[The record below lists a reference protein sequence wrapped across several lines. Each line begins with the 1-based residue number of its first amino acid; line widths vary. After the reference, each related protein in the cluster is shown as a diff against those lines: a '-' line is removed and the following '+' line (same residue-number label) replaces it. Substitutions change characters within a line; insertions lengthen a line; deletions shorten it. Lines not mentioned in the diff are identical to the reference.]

1 MRKEMWGNRLFAV
14 IGIQAARS
22 IALCL
27 CWLLNTDLFAQD
39 ETPPVPDKG
48 VQITFLP
55 PPMEGTLSLGVYT
68 IDGKLVRVLK
78 REATEKDFVVGLNGF
93 ITHWDGKD
101 DAEKPLAPGKY
112 FVRGYAVG
120 ELDIEGVGYFGN
132 DWIVDEDSPR
142 VSEFGEM
149 KIARRELLIA
159 TLNGGKQTGVM
170 HHDLDTGKL
179 TFEPHEADAAAE
191 LPMQAKGVGETTWA
205 IAKDGEKPVVIQRS
219 AAGESLRELVPAPG
233 GPLPVS
239 IAAALDRD
247 EIFLAERDD
256 KQFRVRGLRLKETT
270 SAADGKK
277 RSNWEVFFSKVA
289 WKSDTYAAVAPLV
302 ERTPPFSP
310 AEKVHVKLVPNPLLQ
325 VAPAALNL
333 SVAVDDTGSFLQSAD
348 GLPLRRV
355 TDTANLLW
363 AVIGPAGK
371 TLTLFQSDGAVVE
384 EFRIGKLGNI
394 MAFDAGE
401 YELKP

>member
-1 MRKEMWGNRLFAV
+1 ML
-14 IGIQAARS
+14 
-22 IALCL
+22 LCGL
-27 CWLLNTDLFAQD
+27 GTLASAQD

-48 VQITFLP
+48 TQITFLP
-55 PPMEGTLSLGVYT
+55 PPMEGTLSLGVYSL
-68 IDGKLVRVLK
+68 DGKLVRVLK

-93 ITHWDGKD
+93 ITQWDGKD
-101 DAEKPLAPGKY
+101 DANKPLAPGKY

-120 ELDIEGVGYFGN
+120 ELEIEGVGYFGN

-149 KIARRELLIA
+149 KIAGRELLITA
-159 TLNGGKQTGVM
+159 LDGGKQTGIM
-170 HHDLDTGKL
+170 HHDLPTGKL
-179 TFEPHEADAAAE
+179 TFEPHEGDAVAE
-191 LPMQAKGVGETTWA
+191 LPQQAKGMGETTWA
-205 IAKDGEKPVVIQRS
+205 IVKDEGKPVVIQRN
-219 AAGESLRELVPAPG
+219 AAGESLRELDPAPG
-233 GPLPVS
+233 DPVAVS
-239 IAAALDRD
+239 IAAAPDRD
-247 EIFLAERDD
+247 EIFIAERGE

-277 RSNWEVFFSKVA
+277 ISNWEVFFNKSA
-289 WKSDTYAAVAPLV
+289 WKSDSYTAAAPLL
-302 ERTPPFSP
+302 ERSPPFSP

-333 SVAVDDTGSFLQSAD
+333 SVAVDDAGSLLQSAD

-355 TDTANLLW
+355 TDTAHLLW
-363 AVIGPAGK
+363 AVIGPTGK

>member
-1 MRKEMWGNRLFAV
+1 MLLCGLRT
-14 IGIQAARS
+14 
-22 IALCL
+22 IAP
-27 CWLLNTDLFAQD
+27 AQ
-39 ETPPVPDKG
+39 EVPPSVPEQKG
-48 VQITFLP
+48 VQITFLR
-55 PPMEGTLSLGVYT
+55 PPMDGTLSLGIYS
-68 IDGKLVRVLK
+68 IDGKLVRVLQ

-101 DAEKPLAPGKY
+101 DADKPLPPGKY

-142 VSEFGEM
+142 VREFGEM
-149 KIARRELLIA
+149 KIAGRELLIA
-159 TLNGGKQTGVM
+159 ALNGRKQTGIM
-170 HHDLDTGKL
+170 HHDLETGKL
-179 TFEPHEADAAAE
+179 RFEPHEADAAAE
-191 LPMQAKGVGETTWA
+191 LPQQAKGVGETTWA
-205 IAKDGEKPVVIQRS
+205 IAKDGEIPLIIQRN
-219 AAGESLRELVPAPG
+219 AAGESLRELAPTPGDPVPI
-233 GPLPVS
+233 S
-239 IAAALDRD
+239 IASVQDRD
-247 EIFLAERDD
+247 EIFLAERND
-256 KQFRVRGLRLKETT
+256 KQFRVRGLRLKETA

-277 RSNWEVFFSKVA
+277 ISNWEVFFSKVA
-289 WKSDTYAAVAPLV
+289 RKSDTYSAIAPLL
-302 ERTPPFSP
+302 ERTPPFVP

-333 SVAVDDTGSFLQSAD
+333 SIAVDDDGSFLRTTD

-355 TDTANLLW
+355 TDTEHLLW
-363 AVIGPAGK
+363 AVIGPEGK